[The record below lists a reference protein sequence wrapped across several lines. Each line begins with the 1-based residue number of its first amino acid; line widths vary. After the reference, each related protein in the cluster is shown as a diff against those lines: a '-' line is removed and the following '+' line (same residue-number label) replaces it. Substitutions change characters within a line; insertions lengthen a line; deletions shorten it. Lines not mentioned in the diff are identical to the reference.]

1 MFWYNLN
8 IVTILI
14 FFFSF
19 FLFYI
24 DLDNDERITEEKNG
38 MLLVMI
44 HKTEFQHLYQLQLS
58 TQKKNTTTLLFH
70 ISIINL

>member
-1 MFWYNLN
+1 
-8 IVTILI
+8 
-14 FFFSF
+14 
-19 FLFYI
+19 
-24 DLDNDERITEEKNG
+24 